1 MLRRQRRIS
10 RVALRH
16 LKTRLHF
23 RLKPPRLGVHIA
35 HAHRQ
40 RVRAQIVKQ
49 RCAAVFKKQRQIIF
63 HPRAKLPAA
72 HGFIHRRIVRIAVY
86 LLAET
91 AAEDFLRRI
100 IGGELVRGQQADFR
114 HGRNGALAVGVEGFD
129 AVNLII
135 KQINAIRRVA
145 ARGEQIHDAAAHGKF
160 AARHHIRYRA
170 VTRFHQILP
179 QRGNIQPLP
188 RFQPK
193 RAPQQKRRGR
203 KPLHRRGHGHKQRV
217 RQTVFQLPQHR
228 QPLRHQILMRRKPL
242 VRQRFPVGQKQR
254 VVGRAEK
261 LPCRLK
267 PQRGFRVGREHDFQR
282 FGRQVLC

>member
-10 RVALRH
+10 RIALRH
-16 LKTRLHF
+16 LETRFHF
-23 RLKPPRLGVHIA
+23 LLKPSRLGVHIA

-49 RCAAVFKKQRQIIF
+49 RRAAVFKKQRQIIF

-72 HGFIHRRIVRIAVY
+72 HRLIHRRIVRIAVY

-91 AAEDFLRRI
+91 AAENLLRRVV
-100 IGGELVRGQQADFR
+100 GGELVRRQQADFR
-114 HGRNGALAVGVEGFD
+114 HRRDGALAVGVKRFD
-129 AVNLII
+129 TVNLIV
-135 KQINAIRRVA
+135 KQINAIWRVA

-160 AARHHIRYRA
+160 AARHHVGYRA

-179 QRGNIQPLP
+179 QRRNIQPLP

-193 RAPQQKRRGR
+193 RAPQEKRRGR
-203 KPLHRRGHGHKQRV
+203 KTLHGGGNGHKQRV
-217 RQTVFQLPQHR
+217 RQPVFQLPQHR

-242 VRQRFPVGQKQR
+242 IRQRFPVGQKQR
-254 VVGRAEK
+254 IVGRAEK
-261 LPCRLK
+261 LPRRLQ
-267 PQRGFRVGREHDFQR
+267 PQRTLRIGREHDFQR
-282 FGRQVLC
+282 FGRQVLR